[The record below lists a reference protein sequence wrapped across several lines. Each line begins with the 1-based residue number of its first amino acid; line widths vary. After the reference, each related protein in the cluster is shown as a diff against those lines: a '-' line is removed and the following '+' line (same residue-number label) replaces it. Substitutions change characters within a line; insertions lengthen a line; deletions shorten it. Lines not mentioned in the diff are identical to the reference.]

1 MNIHTIIL
9 AGGRG
14 TRMLSQKAKVLQKL
28 ASKTMLQHILT
39 SAKQVSDK
47 ISVVVGFDKEGVE
60 EEISHLSI
68 NAKTYLQKKQIGT
81 ADAVKSVIDEIN
93 DSEKVLI
100 LYGDVP
106 LIKASTLNN
115 LCSTEGDIAILTT
128 LLKNPTGYGRV
139 VKDSNNLV
147 TRIVEEKDATDMQ
160 KEINEIFTGILVAPG
175 KALKELIP
183 LINNENAAQEYYLT
197 DLIGIASEKGFKIN
211 AQDSPKS
218 ETMGANNRLEQE
230 ELERVLRNMNA
241 EDLLKA
247 GATLIDKSRIDIR
260 GNIEVGA
267 DCVIDVNVI
276 FEGDVELGDNV
287 EIGANSVISD
297 TKIDNGT
304 KILPFSHIV
313 QSNNIGKDCSIGPYA
328 RLREG
333 SIIEN
338 EAKIGNFVE
347 TKKSTIG
354 KSSKANHFS
363 YLGDAQI
370 GDNVNIGAGT
380 ITCNYDGKDKHKT
393 NIGEG
398 SFIGT
403 NSSLVAPINIGKN
416 AYVGAGSTITK
427 DIPDDALGVGRGK
440 QINKENW
447 SKKKK

>member
-1 MNIHTIIL
+1 
-9 AGGRG
+9 
-14 TRMLSQKAKVLQKL
+14 MLSQKAKVLQKL
-28 ASKTMLQHILT
+28 ASKTMLQHILV

-68 NAKTYLQKKQIGT
+68 NAKTYQQKKQIGT

-139 VKDSNNLV
+139 VKDSSNLV

-211 AQDSPKS
+211 SQDSPKS

-260 GNIEVGA
+260 GNVEVGA

-276 FEGDVELGDNV
+276 FEGNVELGDNV

-313 QSNNIGKDCSIGPYA
+313 QSNIGKDCSIGPYA

>member
-1 MNIHTIIL
+1 
-9 AGGRG
+9 
-14 TRMLSQKAKVLQKL
+14 MLSQKAKVLQKL

-39 SAKQVSDK
+39 SANQVSDK
-47 ISVVVGFDKEGVE
+47 MSVVVGFDKEGVE
-60 EEISHLSI
+60 EEISRLSI

-81 ADAVKSVIDEIN
+81 ADAVKAVIDEIN

-106 LIKASTLNN
+106 LIKASTLKN

-139 VKDSNNLV
+139 VKDSSNLV

-175 KALKELIP
+175 KVLKELIP
-183 LINNENAAQEYYLT
+183 LINNENSAQEYYLT

-211 AQDSPKS
+211 AKDSPNS
-218 ETMGANNRLEQE
+218 ETMGANNRSEQE

-260 GNIEVGA
+260 GNVEVGA

-313 QSNNIGKDCSIGPYA
+313 QSKIGKDCSIGPYA

-370 GDNVNIGAGT
+370 GQSVNIGAGT
-380 ITCNYDGKDKHKT
+380 ITCNYDGEDKHKT

>member
-1 MNIHTIIL
+1 
-9 AGGRG
+9 
-14 TRMLSQKAKVLQKL
+14 MLSQKAKVLQKL

-68 NAKTYLQKKQIGT
+68 NAKTYQQKKQIGT

-139 VKDSNNLV
+139 VKDSSNLV

-211 AQDSPKS
+211 AKDSPNS
-218 ETMGANNRLEQE
+218 ETMGANNRSEQE

-260 GNIEVGA
+260 GNVEVGA

-304 KILPFSHIV
+304 KILPFSH
-313 QSNNIGKDCSIGPYA
+313 
-328 RLREG
+328 L
-333 SIIEN
+333 
-338 EAKIGNFVE
+338 
-347 TKKSTIG
+347 
-354 KSSKANHFS
+354 
-363 YLGDAQI
+363 
-370 GDNVNIGAGT
+370 
-380 ITCNYDGKDKHKT
+380 
-393 NIGEG
+393 
-398 SFIGT
+398 
-403 NSSLVAPINIGKN
+403 SLIHI
-416 AYVGAGSTITK
+416 
-427 DIPDDALGVGRGK
+427 
-440 QINKENW
+440 
-447 SKKKK
+447 

>member
-28 ASKTMLQHILT
+28 ASKTMLQHILV

-68 NAKTYLQKKQIGT
+68 NAKTYQQKKQIGT

-106 LIKASTLNN
+106 LIKASSLNN

-139 VKDSNNLV
+139 VKDSSNLV

-160 KEINEIFTGILVAPG
+160 KEINEIFTGILVAHG

-260 GNIEVGA
+260 GNVEVGA

-313 QSNNIGKDCSIGPYA
+313 QSNIGKDCSIGPYA